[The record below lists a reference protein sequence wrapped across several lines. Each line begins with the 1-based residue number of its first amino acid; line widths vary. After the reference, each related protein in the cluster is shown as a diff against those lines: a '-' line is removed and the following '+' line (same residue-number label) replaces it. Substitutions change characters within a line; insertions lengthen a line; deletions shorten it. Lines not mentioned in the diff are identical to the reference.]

1 MKTLFFKKHLLVLT
15 ILLIITNIA
24 RSETYGPLKANER
37 LWNIAATMRPDKS
50 ISRIQVLLAILKANP
65 QAFYK
70 PCNLNSLKPNQTIII
85 PSRAQML
92 ALSAREAS
100 QEFIRQNN
108 EWKANKNITCP
119 TIKEEKVAI
128 SKAAEDKSEPIVAP
142 PVTKVE
148 EKKVVNSKVSNDRQE
163 ETNIIDTK
171 LNELKIW
178 FEKQQLPLARVIGI
192 VTIAILLL
200 LAFLIGRKKQLPTND
215 QSEYNNFADDDP
227 KEKMPLTGTHK
238 PNKAKPL
245 ASLRNPYDEVKE
257 KLESVRTY
265 LAGDDARRVQG
276 ILRDVMQEGNTEQ
289 QIEAKQLYKIIEQVN
304 NLKKKVDI
312 QQSNLLEARL
322 GEDDPTWKEI
332 VKKGQQMSTSQ
343 FLPENSDS
351 VFKVID
357 KIFDLLDYELNAR
370 GKLIEAY
377 THRYQN
383 QQQETAEIDQ
393 YKSLK
398 KRAVANDIAD
408 SATEEKIAQQATRYL

>member
-1 MKTLFFKKHLLVLT
+1 MKTLFLKKHLLVLT

-24 RSETYGPLKANER
+24 KSETYGPIKANER
-37 LWNIAATMRPDKS
+37 LWNIAATIRTDQS

-70 PCNLNSLKPNQTIII
+70 PCNINSLKPNQTIII

-92 ALSAREAS
+92 ALSASEAS
-100 QEFIRQNN
+100 QEFMRQNK
-108 EWKANKNITCP
+108 EWKTNKNIICS
-119 TIKEEKVAI
+119 TIQEEEKVSI
-128 SKAAEDKSEPIVAP
+128 SKPEAKSEPILAP
-142 PVTKVE
+142 AVVE
-148 EKKVVNSKVSNDRQE
+148 EKEAVNSNLSNDRQE
-163 ETNIIDTK
+163 ETNLKQSK
-171 LNELKIW
+171 LDELKIW
-178 FEKQQLPLARVIGI
+178 FEKQQLPLPRIIGI

-215 QSEYNNFADDDP
+215 QPEPNNFADYDP
-227 KEKMPLTGTHK
+227 KDKMPLTGGAENK
-238 PNKAKPL
+238 PNNAKPL
-245 ASLRNPYDEVKE
+245 ASLKNSYDEVKE

-289 QIEAKQLYKIIEQVN
+289 QVEAKQLYKIIEQVN
-304 NLKKKVDI
+304 NLKKKVDT

-377 THRYQN
+377 THRYQD
-383 QQQETAEIDQ
+383 QQQTAEIDQ